1 LFFNRRIPS
10 FMREAYYYESL
21 GAITFALFVGL
32 SASFFPIIARKL
44 GASSFQMALLSS
56 APFMGALFTLY
67 WARLSSNAVSQMGFF
82 VKVKLLARGVILFTF
97 LAINPWIFIL
107 LVFLNSLLEQAGSP
121 AYAGIVKKIYS
132 DDYRGRAMGYVRME
146 MAIVAVFASYLGGF
160 LLDHFSYRY
169 IFPLGAVF
177 GVLSIIYFGRIKVK
191 KENTRRQ
198 RKKQGILPREILEVF
213 KKDRPFALFEMIF
226 FVRGFA
232 NLMVMPLFPIFLV
245 DYLGISNT
253 SMGKLISLSSVF
265 LISSYLFWGHY
276 IDKKGS
282 CRSLT
287 VSFFLA
293 SFIPLCYSFAS
304 SIWYIVP
311 ASIIAGFTLG
321 AGELA
326 RIHFITNRAKSEDVP
341 TYQGIDFTL
350 IGLTG
355 ITAPFLG
362 AGLMHWIGIESVFII
377 SFCLSIISSLVM
389 FLSNRYYFS
398 PVVFGKK
405 ARRQKNV
412 ALD

>member
-1 LFFNRRIPS
+1 MFFNRRIPS

-21 GAITFALFVGL
+21 GAIAFAVFTGL

-44 GASSFQMALLSS
+44 GASSFQMALISS

-67 WARLSSNAVSQMGFF
+67 WARLSATAVSQIGFF
-82 VKVKLLARGVILFTF
+82 VKVKLLARAVILFAF

-121 AYAGIVKKIYS
+121 AYVRIMKEIYS

-146 MAIVAVFASYLGGF
+146 MALTAVFTAYLGGF

-177 GVLSIIYFGRIKVK
+177 GILAVVNFGKIKVQK
-191 KENTRRQ
+191 NNVKQ
-198 RKKQGILPREILEVF
+198 KRKKRGILPREILEVF
-213 KKDRPFALFEMIF
+213 KKDRPFALFQTIF

-232 NLMVMPLFPIFLV
+232 NLIVMPLFPIFLV

-253 SMGKLISLSSVF
+253 SMGKLVSLSSVF

-282 CRSLT
+282 CRSLAA
-287 VSFFLA
+287 SSFLA
-293 SFIPLCYSFAS
+293 SFVPLCYSFAS

-311 ASIIAGFTLG
+311 ASILSGFTLG

-326 RIHFITNRAKSEDVP
+326 KIHFITNRTKSEDIP

-350 IGLTG
+350 MGLRG
-355 ITAPFLG
+355 VIAPFLG
-362 AGLMHWIGIESVFII
+362 VLLMYWIGMKSVFII
-377 SFCLSIISSLVM
+377 SFCLIAISSLVM
-389 FLSNRYYFS
+389 FLSDRYYFS
-398 PVVFGKK
+398 KFLPSLSSSTLNHRG
-405 ARRQKNV
+405 
-412 ALD
+412 

>member
-21 GAITFALFVGL
+21 GAITFALFAGL

-44 GASSFQMALLSS
+44 GASSFQMALISS

-67 WARLSSNAVSQMGFF
+67 WARLSSNAVSQMDFF
-82 VKVKLLARGVILFTF
+82 VKVKLLARAVILFAF

-121 AYAGIVKKIYS
+121 AYVGIMKKIYS

-169 IFPLGAVF
+169 IFPVGAVF
-177 GVLSIIYFGRIKVK
+177 GILSVAFFGRIKVK
-191 KENTRRQ
+191 KENMRRQ
-198 RKKQGILPREILEVF
+198 RKKQGILPREILEIF

-226 FVRGFA
+226 FIQGFA
-232 NLMVMPLFPIFLV
+232 NLMIMPLFPIFLV

-253 SMGKLISLSSVF
+253 SMGKLVSLSSIF

-276 IDKKGS
+276 IDKRGA

-287 VSFFLA
+287 VNFFLR
-293 SFIPLCYSFAS
+293 SFIPICYFFAS

-311 ASIIAGFTLG
+311 ASIIAGFTMG
-321 AGELA
+321 AQELS
-326 RIHFITNRAKSEDVP
+326 RVHFITNRAKSKDIP

-350 IGLTG
+350 MGLRG
-355 ITAPFLG
+355 VIAPFLG
-362 AGLMHWIGIESVFII
+362 VALMHWIGMKSVFII
-377 SFCLSIISSLVM
+377 SFCLIVISSLVM
-389 FLSNRYYFS
+389 FLSDRYYFS
-398 PVVFGKK
+398 DSLPSLSSSTLNHGG
-405 ARRQKNV
+405 
-412 ALD
+412 

>member
-21 GAITFALFVGL
+21 GAITFAFFAGL

-67 WARLSSNAVSQMGFF
+67 WARLSATAVSQMDLY
-82 VKVKLLARGVILFTF
+82 VKIKLVARAVILFAF

-121 AYAGIVKKIYS
+121 AYVRIMKEIYS

-146 MAIVAVFASYLGGF
+146 MALVAVFTAYLGGF

-169 IFPLGAVF
+169 IFPLGAMF
-177 GVLSIIYFGRIKVK
+177 GILSVTYFGRIKVQK
-191 KENTRRQ
+191 NNAKQ
-198 RKKQGILPREILEVF
+198 KRKKQGILPREILEVF
-213 KKDRPFALFEMIF
+213 KKDRPFALFQTIF
-226 FVRGFA
+226 FIQGFA

-253 SMGKLISLSSVF
+253 SMGKLVSLSSIF
-265 LISSYLFWGHY
+265 LIFSYLFWGHY
-276 IDKKGS
+276 IDKRGA

-287 VSFFLA
+287 LNFFLR
-293 SFIPLCYSFAS
+293 SFIPICYVFAS
-304 SIWYIVP
+304 TIWYIVP
-311 ASIIAGFTLG
+311 ASIISGFTMG
-321 AGELA
+321 AQELS
-326 RIHFITNRAKSEDVP
+326 RVHFVTNRAKSKDIP

-350 IGLTG
+350 MGLRG
-355 ITAPFLG
+355 VIAPFLG
-362 AGLMHWIGIESVFII
+362 VALMYLIGIESVFIV
-377 SFCLSIISSLVM
+377 SFCLTIISSLAM

-398 PVVFGKK
+398 NFLPSLSSSTLNHRG
-405 ARRQKNV
+405 
-412 ALD
+412 

>member
-1 LFFNRRIPS
+1 MFFNRRIPS

-21 GAITFALFVGL
+21 GAITFALFAGL

-44 GASSFQMALLSS
+44 GASSFQMALISS

-67 WARLSSNAVSQMGFF
+67 WARLSNTAVSQMGFY
-82 VKVKLLARGVILFTF
+82 VKVKLLARAVILFAF
-97 LAINPWIFIL
+97 LAVNPWIFIL
-107 LVFLNSLLEQAGSP
+107 LVALNSLLEQAGSP
-121 AYAGIVKKIYS
+121 AYVRIMKEIYS

-146 MAIVAVFASYLGGF
+146 MALAAVFTAYLGGF

-177 GVLSIIYFGRIKVK
+177 GILSVTYFGKIKVQK
-191 KENTRRQ
+191 NDAKQ
-198 RKKQGILPREILEVF
+198 KRKKRGILPKEILEVF
-213 KKDRPFALFEMIF
+213 KKDRPFALFETIF

-245 DYLGISNT
+245 DYLGISNA
-253 SMGKLISLSSVF
+253 SMGKLVSLSSVF

-282 CRSLT
+282 CRSLAL
-287 VSFFLA
+287 SFFLA

-311 ASIIAGFTLG
+311 ASIISGFTLG

-326 RIHFITNRAKSEDVP
+326 RVHFITNRTKSKDIH

-350 IGLTG
+350 MGLRG
-355 ITAPFLG
+355 VIAPFLG
-362 AGLMHWIGIESVFII
+362 VALMYWIGMKSVFII
-377 SFCLSIISSLVM
+377 SFCLIAISSLVV
-389 FLSNRYYFS
+389 FLSDRYYFS
-398 PVVFGKK
+398 NFLPSLSSSTLNHRG
-405 ARRQKNV
+405 
-412 ALD
+412 

>member
-1 LFFNRRIPS
+1 MFFNRRIPF

-21 GAITFALFVGL
+21 GAIAFAFFAGL
-32 SASFFPIIARKL
+32 AANFFPIIARKL

-56 APFMGALFTLY
+56 APFVGALFTLY

-82 VKVKLLARGVILFTF
+82 VKVKLLARGVILFAF

-121 AYAGIVKKIYS
+121 AYVGIMKKIYS

-146 MAIVAVFASYLGGF
+146 MAIVAVFVSYLGGF

-177 GVLSIIYFGRIKVK
+177 GILSVTFFGRIKIQK
-191 KENTRRQ
+191 NNAKQ
-198 RKKQGILPREILEVF
+198 KRKKQGILPREILQVF
-213 KKDRPFALFEMIF
+213 KKDRPFALFQMIF

-232 NLMVMPLFPIFLV
+232 QLMVMPLFPIFLV

-253 SMGKLISLSSVF
+253 SMGKLVSLSSIF
-265 LISSYLFWGHY
+265 LIFSYLFWGHY

-282 CRSLT
+282 CRSLVVT
-287 VSFFLA
+287 SFLA
-293 SFIPLCYSFAS
+293 SFVPLCYFFAS
-304 SIWYIVP
+304 TIWYIVP

-321 AGELA
+321 ASELA
-326 RIHFITNRAKSEDVP
+326 RIHFITNRAKSEDIP

-350 IGLTG
+350 MGLRG
-355 ITAPFLG
+355 VIAPFLG
-362 AGLMHWIGIESVFII
+362 VALMYWIGMKSVFII
-377 SFCLSIISSLVM
+377 SFYLTIISSMVM
-389 FLSNRYYFS
+389 FLSDRYYFS
-398 PVVFGKK
+398 KFFPSLSSPTLNHRG
-405 ARRQKNV
+405 
-412 ALD
+412 

>member
-10 FMREAYYYESL
+10 FMREAYYYDSL
-21 GAITFALFVGL
+21 GIISFAFFVGL

-44 GASSFQMALLSS
+44 GASSFQMALISS

-82 VKVKLLARGVILFTF
+82 MKVKLLARAVILFAF

-121 AYAGIVKKIYS
+121 AYIRIIKEIYS

-146 MAIVAVFASYLGGF
+146 MAIAAVFTSYMGGF

-169 IFPLGAVF
+169 IFPLGAIF
-177 GVLSIIYFGRIKVK
+177 GILSLTYFGKIKVQK
-191 KENTRRQ
+191 NNAKQKRRK
-198 RKKQGILPREILEVF
+198 RGILPKEILEVF
-213 KKDRPFALFEMIF
+213 KKDRPFALFQIIF
-226 FVRGFA
+226 FIRGFA

-253 SMGKLISLSSVF
+253 SMGKLVSLSSIF
-265 LISSYLFWGHY
+265 LIFSYLFWGHY

-287 VSFFLA
+287 LSFFLA
-293 SFIPLCYSFAS
+293 SFIPLCYFFAS
-304 SIWYIVP
+304 TIWHIVP
-311 ASIIAGFTLG
+311 ASIISGFTLG
-321 AGELA
+321 TGEIA
-326 RIHFITNRAKSEDVP
+326 RVHFITNRTKSKDIH

-350 IGLTG
+350 MGLRG
-355 ITAPFLG
+355 IIAPFLG
-362 AGLMHWIGIESVFII
+362 VALMHWIDIRSVFII
-377 SFCLSIISSLVM
+377 SFCLIAISSLIM
-389 FLSNRYYFS
+389 FLSTRYLFPGFS
-398 PVVFGKK
+398 PPFSSSISGH
-405 ARRQKNV
+405 RR
-412 ALD
+412 

>member
-1 LFFNRRIPS
+1 MFFNRRIPS

-21 GAITFALFVGL
+21 GAITFALFAGL

-44 GASSFQMALLSS
+44 GASSFQMALISS

-67 WARLSSNAVSQMGFF
+67 WARLSATAVSQMGFF
-82 VKVKLLARGVILFTF
+82 VKVKLLARAVILFAF

-121 AYAGIVKKIYS
+121 AYVRIMKEIYS

-146 MAIVAVFASYLGGF
+146 MALAAVFTAYLGGF

-177 GVLSIIYFGRIKVK
+177 GIISVIYFGKIKVQK
-191 KENTRRQ
+191 NNVKQ
-198 RKKQGILPREILEVF
+198 KRKKRGILPREILEVF
-213 KKDRPFALFEMIF
+213 KKDKPFALFQTIF

-232 NLMVMPLFPIFLV
+232 ALMVMPLFPIFLV
-245 DYLGISNT
+245 DYLGISNI
-253 SMGKLISLSSVF
+253 SMGKLVSLSSVF

-282 CRSLT
+282 CRSLAF
-287 VSFFLA
+287 SFFLA

-311 ASIIAGFTLG
+311 ASILSGFTLG

-326 RIHFITNRAKSEDVP
+326 RVHFITNRAKSKDIP

-350 IGLTG
+350 MGLRG
-355 ITAPFLG
+355 VIAPFLG
-362 AGLMHWIGIESVFII
+362 VALMYWIGIESVFII
-377 SFCLSIISSLVM
+377 SFCLIAISSLMM
-389 FLSNRYYFS
+389 FLSDRYYFS
-398 PVVFGKK
+398 NFLPSLSSSTLNHRG
-405 ARRQKNV
+405 
-412 ALD
+412 

>member
-1 LFFNRRIPS
+1 MFFNRRIPS
-10 FMREAYYYESL
+10 FMREAYYYDSL
-21 GAITFALFVGL
+21 GIIAFAFFAGL

-44 GASSFQMALLSS
+44 GASSFQMALLTA

-67 WARLSSNAVSQMGFF
+67 WARLSHNAVSQMDLY
-82 VKVKLLARGVILFTF
+82 VKIKLLARAVILFAF

-121 AYAGIVKKIYS
+121 AYVRIMKEIYS

-146 MAIVAVFASYLGGF
+146 MALAAVFTAYLGGF

-177 GVLSIIYFGRIKVK
+177 GIISVIYFGKIKVQK
-191 KENTRRQ
+191 NNVKQ
-198 RKKQGILPREILEVF
+198 KRKKRGILPREILEVF
-213 KKDRPFALFEMIF
+213 RKDKPFALFQMIF

-232 NLMVMPLFPIFLV
+232 ALMVMPLFPIFLV
-245 DYLGISNT
+245 DYLGISNI
-253 SMGKLISLSSVF
+253 SMGKLVSLSSFF

-282 CRSLT
+282 CRSLAL
-287 VSFFLA
+287 SFFLA

-311 ASIIAGFTLG
+311 ASIISGFTLG

-326 RIHFITNRAKSEDVP
+326 RVHFITNRTKSKDIH

-350 IGLTG
+350 MGLRG
-355 ITAPFLG
+355 VIAPFLG
-362 AGLMHWIGIESVFII
+362 VALMYWIGMKSVFVI
-377 SFCLSIISSLVM
+377 SFCLIAISSLMM
-389 FLSNRYYFS
+389 FLADRYYFS
-398 PVVFGKK
+398 KFLPSLFSSTLNHRG
-405 ARRQKNV
+405 
-412 ALD
+412 

>member
-1 LFFNRRIPS
+1 MFFNRRIPS

-21 GAITFALFVGL
+21 GAITFALFAGL

-44 GASSFQMALLSS
+44 GASSFQMALISS

-67 WARLSSNAVSQMGFF
+67 WARLSSNAVSQMDFF
-82 VKVKLLARGVILFTF
+82 VKVKLLARAVILFAF

-121 AYAGIVKKIYS
+121 AYVGIMKKIYS

-169 IFPLGAVF
+169 IFPVGAVF
-177 GVLSIIYFGRIKVK
+177 GILSVAFFGRIKVK
-191 KENTRRQ
+191 KENMRRQ
-198 RKKQGILPREILEVF
+198 RKKQGILPREILEIF

-226 FVRGFA
+226 FIQGFA
-232 NLMVMPLFPIFLV
+232 NLMIMPLFPIFLV

-253 SMGKLISLSSVF
+253 SMGKLVSLSSIF

-276 IDKKGS
+276 IDKRGA

-287 VSFFLA
+287 VNFFLR
-293 SFIPLCYSFAS
+293 SFIPICYFFAS

-311 ASIIAGFTLG
+311 ASIIAGFTMG
-321 AGELA
+321 AQELS
-326 RIHFITNRAKSEDVP
+326 RVHFITNRAKSKDIP

-350 IGLTG
+350 MGLRG
-355 ITAPFLG
+355 VTAPFLG
-362 AGLMHWIGIESVFII
+362 VALMYLIGIESVFII
-377 SFCLSIISSLVM
+377 SFCLTIVSSLVM

-398 PVVFGKK
+398 NLLPSFSSS
-405 ARRQKNV
+405 
-412 ALD
+412 ALNHRG